1 MLSAQM
7 DTLRN
12 VRFPFFPGY
21 TTVLKGYRI
30 KNNAAKYD
38 SLPLIFTQK
47 LKDIELNSHTANF
60 EIIIQ
65 LGSNSSTGFYQLIRK
80 PSGIVYSKVDKY
92 LLIIFPYS
100 IWKGL
105 SWENKIEKQKFRM
118 RVENVDTLINT
129 PFGSHR
135 CFVIRNE
142 CKNMKIEGKKYTSLI
157 LDFYDPQ
164 IGKVKSLTWIF
175 TPNKRNILIEENIEL
190 IYFNIDN

>member
-1 MLSAQM
+1 
-7 DTLRN
+7 
-12 VRFPFFPGY
+12 
-21 TTVLKGYRI
+21 
-30 KNNAAKYD
+30 
-38 SLPLIFTQK
+38 
-47 LKDIELNSHTANF
+47 
-60 EIIIQ
+60 
-65 LGSNSSTGFYQLIRK
+65 
-80 PSGIVYSKVDKY
+80 
-92 LLIIFPYS
+92 
-100 IWKGL
+100 
-105 SWENKIEKQKFRM
+105 M